1 MSTPAEQLELQLRGA
16 RDAQGRFLSG
26 RGGPAPSLAGTQLE
40 LEFGRRPPTPRFTL
54 TSPPSPPVQGELNL
68 GPQPTGP
75 ATAPRPTVSPTLGT
89 PYGGAINPSL
99 AGMQVGGTAPGV
111 STVTPPTTP
120 ATPATSARP
129 ATGSTLGPGARGILG
144 IGGAGEA
151 VNFLGDM
158 ITNPDESDLATTIA
172 RGGEFGGRLASGGLG
187 MILADR
193 LLSRTPAGRI
203 IRFLGQLAGFELGSS
218 APGVVSHLTGV
229 ELPSERL
236 RAAREAAGVPEPT
249 LADTIGGVVTGLQN
263 LSRGVSSSRAST
275 VTPGAETPAET
286 PAVDETGTS
295 PITATAVPGVFQRPG
310 GLGETEFFNLRPDG
324 TVPSPLAG
332 GGTMTTVPAAFFAN
346 GGAGT
351 RTAAAPSAGTGLA
364 AMAGAAP
371 GQDVNAMRQDY
382 ERRLNEFRDWYRRTS
397 VDERG
402 RPLVGRL
409 ASAHAAQAN
418 VMARILL
425 PENFN
430 APPPGLAGIQPGDD
444 WVAKELFRHQLG
456 RAAALSDA
464 QINAALEDRRA
475 TRAQGW
481 KFEPPQMVGQP
492 GILTDEA
499 GRQHLVTPEE
509 AQILPAQWKSFV
521 EQTGQQMSLG
531 DYIIAL
537 RARQLNQ
544 PPAQEEPNWLGRL
557 LGMS

>member
-1 MSTPAEQLELQLRGA
+1 
-16 RDAQGRFLSG
+16 
-26 RGGPAPSLAGTQLE
+26 
-40 LEFGRRPPTPRFTL
+40 
-54 TSPPSPPVQGELNL
+54 
-68 GPQPTGP
+68 
-75 ATAPRPTVSPTLGT
+75 
-89 PYGGAINPSL
+89 
-99 AGMQVGGTAPGV
+99 
-111 STVTPPTTP
+111 VTP
-120 ATPATSARP
+120 
-129 ATGSTLGPGARGILG
+129 
-144 IGGAGEA
+144 E
-151 VNFLGDM
+151 
-158 ITNPDESDLATTIA
+158 
-172 RGGEFGGRLASGGLG
+172 
-187 MILADR
+187 
-193 LLSRTPAGRI
+193 
-203 IRFLGQLAGFELGSS
+203 
-218 APGVVSHLTGV
+218 
-229 ELPSERL
+229 
-236 RAAREAAGVPEPT
+236 
-249 LADTIGGVVTGLQN
+249 
-263 LSRGVSSSRAST
+263 
-275 VTPGAETPAET
+275 AET
-286 PAVDETGTS
+286 PAVDETGIS

-382 ERRLNEFRDWYRRTS
+382 DRRLNEFRDWYRRTS
-397 VDERG
+397 VDEPG

-430 APPPGLAGIQPGDD
+430 APPPGLAGIRPGDD

-481 KFEPPQMVGQP
+481 KFEPPSMVGQP